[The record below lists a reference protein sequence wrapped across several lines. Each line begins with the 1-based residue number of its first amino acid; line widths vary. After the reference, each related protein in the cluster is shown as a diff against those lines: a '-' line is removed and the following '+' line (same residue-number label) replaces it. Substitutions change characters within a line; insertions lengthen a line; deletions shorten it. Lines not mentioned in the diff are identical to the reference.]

1 MYGNP
6 EVTQWHT
13 ENFGS
18 PDKFGYKDFIP
29 MFTAA
34 KWAPDVW
41 ALLFK
46 KAGAKFIIPTAE
58 HHDGFALW
66 DSAVNPWNAV
76 KIGLHRDLIG
86 DLSRAVRK
94 QGLKFG
100 VSNHGI
106 EHLTFI
112 QPTPGLNT
120 YFYDTNWAAF
130 YSVADRS
137 DAACEKFLES
147 WVAQNE
153 ELIDQYQPDILWFDN
168 GVNGR
173 VLTRSN

>member
-1 MYGNP
+1 
-6 EVTQWHT
+6 
-13 ENFGS
+13 
-18 PDKFGYKDFIP
+18 FIP
-29 MFTAA
+29 MFTATNWNPDA
-34 KWAPDVW
+34 WAE
-41 ALLFK
+41 LFK

-66 DSAVNPWNAV
+66 NSAANKYNAV
-76 KIGLHRDLIG
+76 RMGPHRDLIG

-94 QGLKFG
+94 RGLKFG
-100 VSNHGI
+100 VLNHGI
-106 EHLTFI
+106 KPFSCI
-112 QPTPGLNT
+112 KPTTGT
-120 YFYDTNWAAF
+120 TNDLDDPQWKDF

-168 GVNGR
+168 GVNSR
-173 VLTRSN
+173 VFDAIKLKVAAY